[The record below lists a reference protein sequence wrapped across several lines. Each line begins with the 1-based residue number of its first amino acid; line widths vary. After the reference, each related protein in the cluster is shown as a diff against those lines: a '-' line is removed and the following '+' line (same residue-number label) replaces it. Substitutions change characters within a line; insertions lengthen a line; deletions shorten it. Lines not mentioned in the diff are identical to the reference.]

1 MTARRPTS
9 RPSLA
14 AHRTTIDLA
23 QQLLRTAGAKRCGG
37 VRQSEFDALMTQL
50 DDLRDLVTWL
60 ERNQA
65 EFRAW
70 RAERTRK
77 HED

>member
-9 RPSLA
+9 RRSLA

-60 ERNQA
+60 VGRFNDFERG
-65 EFRAW
+65 RLG
-70 RAERTRK
+70 RGI
-77 HED
+77 

>member
-1 MTARRPTS
+1 MNAHRPTS
-9 RPSLA
+9 RRSLA
-14 AHRTTIDLA
+14 AHRTTIELA

-37 VRQSEFDALMTQL
+37 VRQSEFAALMTQL
-50 DDLRDLVTWL
+50 DDLRYLVTWL
-60 ERNQA
+60 EKNQA

-77 HED
+77 HDD